1 VILSP
6 TLLILRALFAGWRC
20 AYPAYKTRRPVQAKR
35 RRANQAAMRPD
46 ALTPA
51 LSHREREQTLKNDN
65 RVVVFAFTSIS
76 LIFHP
81 EKGTFSP

>member
-1 VILSP
+1 MGP
-6 TLLILRALFAGWRC
+6 LRVG
-20 AYPAYKTRRPVQAKR
+20 
-35 RRANQAAMRPD
+35 

-51 LSHREREQTLKNDN
+51 LSHRERENTG
-65 RVVVFAFTSIS
+65 SIS